1 MKRRV
6 YSQITLKFEFRLVMI
21 DLPVERV
28 LNPKRGYSIG
38 VMYGGVCSRRSFPLQ
53 ERKDNAMSK
62 EIQVFQNEQFGR
74 IRSVSINGEP
84 WLAGKDVASALG
96 YSNTKDALASH
107 VDDEDKR
114 IIQRSEIATLE
125 NHIPKT
131 ALNVEFVTA
140 EVPNRGL
147 TIINESGLY
156 SLILS
161 SKLPAAK
168 AFKHWVTSEVLPSIR
183 KHGVYELDK
192 AKQARLETMERNSR
206 AREASLWLKIA
217 KTVKSDTYQQICAS
231 YASKTLAGREVI
243 PLPKSTQRHYT
254 ATEIGAMFSV
264 SARRVGMVANENNM
278 KTEEYGEWFHDK
290 SPFSAREVD
299 TFRYNDN
306 AVDRFKELFE

>member
-1 MKRRV
+1 
-6 YSQITLKFEFRLVMI
+6 
-21 DLPVERV
+21 
-28 LNPKRGYSIG
+28 
-38 VMYGGVCSRRSFPLQ
+38 
-53 ERKDNAMSK
+53 MSK
-62 EIQVFQNEQFGR
+62 EIQVFHNDQFGQVR
-74 IRSVSINGEP
+74 MLLKDNEP
-84 WLAGKDVASALG
+84 WFVGKDVAEILG
-96 YSNTKDALASH
+96 YTNPSKALADH
-107 VDDEDKR
+107 VEEDDKLNNESLSSLG
-114 IIQRSEIATLE
+114 QRGGWL
-125 NHIPKT
+125 
-131 ALNVEFVTA
+131 
-140 EVPNRGL
+140 
-147 TIINESGLY
+147 INESGLY

-192 AKQARLETMERNSR
+192 AKQARIETMERNSR